1 MKYWYR
7 FVWSVEETIQEKKQI
22 MRLQTLVCAM
32 SRQPRGTDPSYVEY
46 LQRSIDYVQ
55 EHPGQAAAA
64 GLLGMFL
71 LGDSDDESDYDV
83 DVVIWDVEHGDAMFI
98 DSPEANIVVDLGQ
111 HKNGFSPINHLSD
124 NGVDRVDWLIISHPD
139 KDHIRD
145 IAMFDDQYDIS
156 LYSSPDEAV
165 PYIEHKKE
173 YTYPNDEVY
182 QTISGKFL
190 EFDGRRHSYLEP
202 PIELGQLRVHEFSL
216 SPDELGMTPAQQL
229 SVGEKSPSLNN
240 LSLLNIFE
248 YNGFKL
254 ATMGDLEEDAIE
266 LLLGR
271 ADVRRALQGTDVLVA
286 PHHGR
291 DSSYAPRLFDYITP
305 EIVAISDAGGTEYS
319 ASQKYSHQAT
329 GKTVEHR
336 EGDSAVR
343 NVVTTRKDGAI
354 YIGVNSNNDYQ
365 VTIE

>member
-1 MKYWYR
+1 
-7 FVWSVEETIQEKKQI
+7 
-22 MRLQTLVCAM
+22 M
-32 SRQPRGTDPSYVEY
+32 SRQPRGTEPSYMEY
-46 LQRSIDYVQ
+46 LQRGIDYVRD
-55 EHPGQAAAA
+55 HPEQAAAA
-64 GLLGMFL
+64 GLAGL
-71 LGDSDDESDYDV
+71 LLFGDSDEESDYNV
-83 DVVIWDVEHGDAMFI
+83 DFVFWDVEHGDAMFI

-111 HKNGFSPINHLSD
+111 HKNGFSPINYLSN
-124 NGVDRVDWLIISHPD
+124 NGVERVDWLIISHPD

-145 IAMFDDQYDIS
+145 IAILDDQYDIS
-156 LYSSPDEAV
+156 LYSSPDEAA
-165 PYIEHKKE
+165 PYIKHKKE

-182 QTISGKFL
+182 QTISDKFL
-190 EFDGRRHSYLEP
+190 EFEGRRLSYQEP
-202 PIELGQLRVHEFSL
+202 PIERGQLRVHEFSL
-216 SPDELGMTPAQQL
+216 SPDELGMTPAKQL
-229 SVGEKSPSLNN
+229 STDEKSPSLNN
-240 LSLLNIFE
+240 LSILNIFE

-254 ATMGDLEEDAIE
+254 STMGDLEEKGIE
-266 LLLGR
+266 LLLDR

-305 EIVAISDAGGTEYS
+305 EIVAISDADGTEYS

-336 EGDSAVR
+336 EGDSTVR

-354 YIGVNSNNDYQ
+354 YLGVNSSSDYQ